1 MDNFYLISHHGYD
14 VEKLTAPGSSNLNFL
29 RAEKKICVK
38 KMSYMLFYSIKCKV
52 FSRIVGGRVTFQ

>member
-1 MDNFYLISHHGYD
+1 MGNFYLISHHGYD

-38 KMSYMLFYSIKCKV
+38 KMSYMLFY
-52 FSRIVGGRVTFQ
+52 